1 MLRDQFISV
10 TDLRTKTKKSLQGLQ
25 RNPKYILVNN
35 KPIAVLVDIDVYEE
49 SFLAPKLVELQ
60 ASEVSESLKK
70 EAKLA
75 SKLKQKELINI

>member
-10 TDLRTKTKKSLQGLQ
+10 TDLRTNTKKSLQGLQ

-35 KPIAVLVDIDVYEE
+35 KPVAVLLDINIYEE
-49 SFLAPKLVELQ
+49 NFLTPKLVQLQ